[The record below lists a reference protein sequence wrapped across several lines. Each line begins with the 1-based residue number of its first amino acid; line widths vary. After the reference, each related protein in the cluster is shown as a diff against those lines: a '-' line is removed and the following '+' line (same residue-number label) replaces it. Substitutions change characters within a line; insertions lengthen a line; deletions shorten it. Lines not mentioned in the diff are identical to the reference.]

1 MTTALFKLL
10 FTLTIVL
17 YSIIVLVVYI
27 SFKNWQWIACGLT
40 SYYIWANWPSTLV
53 L

>member
-10 FTLTIVL
+10 FTLMIVA

-27 SFKNWQWIACGLT
+27 SIKQWRWIACGLT
-40 SYYIWANWPSTLV
+40 AYYIWANLPAM
-53 L
+53 